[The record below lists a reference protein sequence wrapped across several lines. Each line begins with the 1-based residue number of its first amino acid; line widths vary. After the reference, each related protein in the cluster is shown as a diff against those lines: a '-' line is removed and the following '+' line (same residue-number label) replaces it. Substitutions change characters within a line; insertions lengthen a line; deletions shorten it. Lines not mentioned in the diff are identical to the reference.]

1 MTPAEKAL
9 SETSVIVVCY
19 NSSAVIADSLAP
31 LKDAA
36 AVIVVDN
43 ASTDGSAERI
53 AADFPGVTLIRNE
66 RNLGYGRA
74 VNQAMD
80 LVETPYA
87 LHLNPDAVL
96 PPEMLAKLQEG
107 MVGAG
112 DKCVIA
118 APLLESPRRGFE
130 LSVSGPGEWA
140 QSPIRPEPEGP
151 FCTWFVTGAVWLVR
165 TATWRALGGF
175 DENIFLY
182 HDDFEFCRR
191 ATEADY
197 RIVVVPDARGKHLV
211 SQGTTPTTRI
221 RWRKEWNIIWG
232 HLYVLRKYEGA
243 ASAKREAWRLIR
255 KHGPKTLF
263 YALVLQRKRFM
274 RDLAVTHAA
283 LTHLLRSED
292 WRPNG

>member
-19 NSSAVIADSLAP
+19 NSSAVIASSLAP
-31 LKDAA
+31 LKDAR

-43 ASTDGSAERI
+43 ASTDGSAEHI
-53 AADFPGVTLIRNE
+53 ATGFPGATLIRNE

-74 VNQAMD
+74 VNQAMA
-80 LVETPYA
+80 LVETPFA

-96 PPEMLAKLQEG
+96 PPDMLALLRDGLE
-107 MVGAG
+107 ACG
-112 DKCVIA
+112 DRTVIA

-140 QSPIRPEPEGP
+140 QAPISPEPEGP

-165 TATWRALGGF
+165 TAAWRTLGGF

-191 ATEADY
+191 ASDAGY
-197 RIVVVPDARGKHLV
+197 RIVVVPGARGTHLI
-211 SQGTTPTTRI
+211 SQGTAPTTRI

-232 HLYVLRKYEGA
+232 HLYVLRKYEGNE
-243 ASAKREAWRLIR
+243 SAKREAWRLIR

-283 LTHLLRSED
+283 FSHLLRGNN
-292 WRPNG
+292 WRPHA